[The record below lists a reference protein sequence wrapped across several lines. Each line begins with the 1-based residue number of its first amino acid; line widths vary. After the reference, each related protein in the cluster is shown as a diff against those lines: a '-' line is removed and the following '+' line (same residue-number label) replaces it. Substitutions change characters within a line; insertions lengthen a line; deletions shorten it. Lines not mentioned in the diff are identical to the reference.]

1 MSKHVRTAPSVV
13 LAKTSKDEKTGR
25 TMGDEIHELSTLF
38 EKAVDDAFKT
48 LGEKVRSGGA

>member
-48 LGEKVRSGGA
+48 LGEKVEQ